1 VLPAETRT
9 RFRRDAALSQQSGET
24 RHPAYICYP
33 TARTAGCMLAATC
46 GPVSGTAFKSCRF
59 LEVDSWNDQHGF
71 EVGDGVEEK
80 LVEEMK
86 AAHAEGEARR
96 ARIKGDFGDEES
108 RLSNMGRDVE
118 KLKEKL
124 DVLAQEAGASPDL
137 EALEVSTWVPALF

>member
-1 VLPAETRT
+1 M
-9 RFRRDAALSQQSGET
+9 LSDCTHCRLHACCHLRSSE
-24 RHPAYICYP
+24 RHSIQI
-33 TARTAGCMLAATC
+33 
-46 GPVSGTAFKSCRF
+46 VKNSVCRF

-137 EALEVSTWVPALF
+137 EALEVST